1 MLWLQYQM
9 ETFCTCFYTVG
20 PSDNKLHH
28 LNLSCSLERR
38 MGPSDNKLHH
48 LNLSH
53 SLERRMGPSNS
64 TISISPTALKEGWVP
79 QTPPSQSLLQ
89 PWKKDGSLKLHHLNL
104 SHSLER
110 RMGPSNSTIS
120 ISPAAL
126 KEGWVPQIP
135 SSQSLLQPQKKGGS
149 LKLHHLNLSICL
161 KRRVASSTLLYKRL
175 HSTRTHLKTFLD
187 IHHTSG
193 LPASW
198 GGGQSFT
205 RDVFKPFCGGWC
217 CWSLGHLGHW
227 GHSGGLLLQ
236 LGAGLLVGALVS
248 RLWGPLALADARG
261 VHAACPHLQL
271 K

>member
-1 MLWLQYQM
+1 M
-9 ETFCTCFYTVG
+9 G
-20 PSDNKLHH
+20 PSNSISISPAALKEGWVPKTPPSQSLLQPRKKDGSLRFHH
-28 LNLSCSLERR
+28 LNLSRSLERR

-48 LNLSH
+48 LNLS
-53 SLERRMGPSNS
+53 R
-64 TISISPTALKEGWVP
+64 
-79 QTPPSQSLLQ
+79 
-89 PWKKDGSLKLHHLNL
+89 
-104 SHSLER
+104 SLER

-126 KEGWVPQIP
+126 KEGWVPQTP
-135 SSQSLLQPQKKGGS
+135 SSQSLLLPQKKDGS

-175 HSTRTHLKTFLD
+175 HSTRTHLKTFLN

-205 RDVFKPFCGGWC
+205 RDVFEPFCGSWC

-236 LGAGLLVGALVS
+236 LGTGLLVGALVS

-261 VHAACPHLQL
+261 IHAACPHLQL